1 MTRVI
6 GPTGSRRRRRFLIV
20 PILLAAAT
28 ALFFTAGAQAV
39 HDLNFELDGN
49 IAVDAGGPAF
59 DWESFFNSASAES
72 PVLPDPSRPG
82 FTDSGFAKDFS
93 RNADGSY
100 STADATTFATGSKDT
115 LSISPGWQCS
125 KANNIGDKVDVV
137 NAYAVAYTNPAN
149 NHEILYFG
157 LERFSNDGDANVAFW
172 FLQDNVNCV
181 SPGGNT
187 PFTGNHTDG
196 DILVVS
202 AFTKGGVVSTID
214 AYRWNGDDNTG
225 SLGTTPVAHGVDCKS
240 TLGGDATCATTNDAT
255 NGTLDPPWDTANK
268 DGTSDIKISEFFEGG
283 LDLTA
288 KGLGGKCF
296 NTFIADT
303 RQSQSLTSTIFDYA
317 RGVLGECGISVTTT
331 PSQTT
336 RQLGSTDPITDTAD
350 VAGTTGGGGP
360 GPTPTGTVSFFLCGP
375 GVTSCTS
382 GGAPIPSDPA
392 AAVTLGACTPAVAGH
407 ACATSADAKS
417 LITGIGTYC
426 FRAVYDP
433 GSDPNYQGKGGS
445 FDGSNECFTVTDIAS
460 TTTAQKWLPNDTAT
474 VTAAGG
480 STIAGNVT
488 FSLYESAD
496 CSGSVVA
503 TFGPIAVVGGVAVS
517 NNTTY
522 YTTTKT
528 ISWRAVF
535 TSTNGVGSG
544 APSHC
549 ETMTVSTLN
558 NDIGS

>member
-1 MTRVI
+1 MTRVM

-20 PILLAAAT
+20 PILCIAAL
-28 ALFFTAGAQAV
+28 ALFMAGSAQAV

-59 DWESFFNSASAES
+59 DWESFFDSAGAEN
-72 PVLPDPSRPG
+72 PVLPDASRPG
-82 FTDSGFAKDFS
+82 FTDSGFSKDFS
-93 RNADGSY
+93 RNTDGSY
-100 STADATTFATGSKDT
+100 NRADATTYATGSKDT
-115 LSISPGWQCS
+115 LSISPGWQCNRD
-125 KANNIGDKVDVV
+125 NNINDKVDLV

-149 NHEILYFG
+149 GHEILYFG

-172 FLQDNVNCV
+172 FLQDNVTCV
-181 SPGGNT
+181 SPGGST

-202 AFTKGGVVSTID
+202 AFTKGGVVSAID

-240 TLGGDATCATTNDAT
+240 TLGGDATCATVNDAT

-268 DGTSDIKISEFFEGG
+268 DGTSDVKIAEFFEGG

-303 RQSQSLTSTIFDYA
+303 RSSQSLTATIFDFA
-317 RGVLGECGISVTTT
+317 RGVLGECGITVTTT
-331 PSQTT
+331 PS
-336 RQLGSTDPITDTAD
+336 STADRPLSSTAAITDTAD
-350 VAGTTGGGGP
+350 VAGTSSGGGA
-360 GPTPTGTVSFFLCGP
+360 GPTPTGTIQFFLCGP

-392 AAVTLGACTPAVAGH
+392 AKVTLGPCTPDVAGH

-417 LITGIGTYC
+417 LITGIGKYC

-433 GSDPNYQGKGGS
+433 GTDPNYQGKGGS
-445 FDGSNECFTVTDIAS
+445 FDGTNECFTVTDTSSIV
-460 TTTAQKWLPNDTAT
+460 TNQRWLPNDDAT
-474 VTAAGG
+474 VTTGGGSPVSGTVTFTLYENATCTDDPTKTEPTFTDNSAPFTTSNTTEYVSTQTISWKAVFVANNGVGG
-480 STIAGNVT
+480 ST
-488 FSLYESAD
+488 SSCE
-496 CSGSVVA
+496 
-503 TFGPIAVVGGVAVS
+503 
-517 NNTTY
+517 
-522 YTTTKT
+522 
-528 ISWRAVF
+528 
-535 TSTNGVGSG
+535 TSTV
-544 APSHC
+544 
-549 ETMTVSTLN
+549 TIN
-558 NDIGS
+558 NNH